1 MSWIWAASLVGLFF
15 FFALGAIVGSFL
27 NVVVY
32 RLPRGENLIF
42 PSSACPKCGTKLTW
56 RENLP
61 IIGWIMLA
69 GRCRFCRS
77 KISPEYPLIETLVAC
92 LFGGVFALWFM
103 DPSIFEIGGFI
114 NTANWTPEW
123 AEVNKLSR
131 VWPMLLVVLYLLAS
145 LVAITLIDART
156 FMIPL
161 EIPWLAGLLGLIVHP
176 VLAAYI
182 ADNGGLDPRSS
193 FRRGEAELV
202 HAWIIPGA
210 SGPWLGL
217 AIGGAIGLV
226 VSCILLK
233 LKVLP
238 TSFADYEEWEKKAI
252 AEEERLKAEADA
264 AGSPAPV
271 DEPDSIKGVLA
282 RTLLL
287 TGPAI
292 ALMALGASLTTRTE
306 GNPTTGMLV
315 GMLLGLLIGVVLR
328 NRHVNATAD
337 EDGASLDPMWVQ
349 YPHARREVLKEI
361 LFLTPALALGGL
373 GYWLAGPT
381 GPLADTFAAPALWL
395 YALGGSLL
403 GLLIGGGVVWAV
415 RILGSLAFGKEAMGL
430 GDVHLMAGVGACLGW
445 IDPLLA
451 FFIAPF
457 FGIAWTILSVVISR
471 FSKREGS
478 ALPYGPHLAAA
489 TVLVLLAK
497 PLVESGLGW
506 IMGNP
511 IDIP

>member
-1 MSWIWAASLVGLFF
+1 MGWIWAASLTGLFF

-42 PSSACPKCGTKLTW
+42 PSSACPRCGTKLTW

-61 IIGWIMLA
+61 IIGWLMLA

-77 KISPEYPLIETLVAC
+77 KISPEYPLVETLVAC
-92 LFGGVFALWFM
+92 LFGGVYALWFM
-103 DPSIFEIGGFI
+103 DPSVFEIGGFLD
-114 NTANWTPEW
+114 TAVWTPEW

-161 EIPWLAGLLGLIVHP
+161 EIPWLAGLLGLVVHP
-176 VLAAYI
+176 SLALYVSAT
-182 ADNGGLDPRSS
+182 GGLDPRR
-193 FRRGEAELV
+193 FVREGEVELV
-202 HAWIIPGA
+202 HDWIIAGA

-217 AIGGAIGLV
+217 ALGGTLGMVL
-226 VSCILLK
+226 SCVLLR

-238 TSFADYEEWEKKAI
+238 TSFADYEEWEKAAI
-252 AEEERLKAEADA
+252 AEEERLKAQADA
-264 AGSPAPV
+264 AGSLAPS
-271 DEPDSIKGVLA
+271 DESEPVKGVLT

-292 ALMALGASLTTRTE
+292 ALMALGASIGLRTAGKPNE
-306 GNPTTGMLV
+306 GMLV
-315 GMLLGLLIGVVLR
+315 GLLIGLLIGIVLR
-328 NRHVNATAD
+328 NRFVQAAESGD
-337 EDGASLDPMWVQ
+337 EASLDPMWVQ

-361 LFLTPALALGGL
+361 LFLAPAIVLGGL
-373 GYWLAGPT
+373 GFWLAGPSGIFGT
-381 GPLADTFAAPALWL
+381 ALGTPPLWL
-395 YALGGSLL
+395 HALGGSLL
-403 GLLIGGGVVWAV
+403 GLLLGGGVVWAV

-445 IDPLLA
+445 IDPVLA

-457 FGIAWTILSVVISR
+457 FGILWTIASVAVSR
-471 FSKREGS
+471 FAKREGS

-489 TVLVLLAK
+489 TVVVLLAK
-497 PLVESGLGW
+497 PAIESGLGW
-506 IMGNP
+506 IMGGP
-511 IDIP
+511 IDLP